1 VSFFIKSILKRQ
13 DLGKPIHSDLKLY
26 FGTDLCFILFP
37 RLHHEDFY
45 IQEYSRPFPVPRLP
59 LNSVD
64 YSVLR
69 MRNNF
74 LISLRRFDD
83 GASRSQTLM
92 LPNAILDEVC
102 KTIHHYLL
110 IQISWKAN
118 GHIAFRRMA

>member
-1 VSFFIKSILKRQ
+1 MKTFTFKST
-13 DLGKPIHSDLKLY
+13 LGPIP
-26 FGTDLCFILFP
+26 G
-37 RLHHEDFY
+37 
-45 IQEYSRPFPVPRLP
+45 PRLP

-69 MRNNF
+69 EANKCPVGLKRG
-74 LISLRRFDD
+74 RFDD
-83 GASRSQTLM
+83 GASWSQTLTV
-92 LPNAILDEVC
+92 LSCCPRHVTTRDEVC